1 MLNSRYIH
9 LHQALGLG
17 SMWLNQH
24 AQIRP
29 TQGSLKAEGFN
40 EVKTSATSFGEARTE
55 YADQTKPSATSFDQA
70 QTNEPQTTPTT
81 SPHPSTHLPHGNALA
96 KIRQRSNPSQTTPA
110 TQPNPSAQ
118 PQPLL
123 QPHAPPNS

>member
-40 EVKTSATSFGEARTE
+40 EVKTSEASFCEAKTE
-55 YADQTKPSATSFDQA
+55 YADQTKPSATSFDPAKTSEPHPQA
-70 QTNEPQTTPTT
+70 TT
-81 SPHPSTHLPHGNALA
+81 SPHPTTNLPHGNALA
-96 KIRQRSNPSQTTPA
+96 KIRQRSNPSQTTP
-110 TQPNPSAQ
+110 TPP
-118 PQPLL
+118 
-123 QPHAPPNS
+123 PHTPPNC

>member
-17 SMWLNQH
+17 AMWLNQH

-40 EVKTSATSFGEARTE
+40 GR
-55 YADQTKPSATSFDQA
+55 
-70 QTNEPQTTPTT
+70 
-81 SPHPSTHLPHGNALA
+81 
-96 KIRQRSNPSQTTPA
+96 
-110 TQPNPSAQ
+110 
-118 PQPLL
+118 
-123 QPHAPPNS
+123 

>member
-17 SMWLNQH
+17 AMWLNQH

-40 EVKTSATSFGEARTE
+40 GVKTTLAH
-55 YADQTKPSATSFDQA
+55 PSAT
-70 QTNEPQTTPTT
+70 QTP
-81 SPHPSTHLPHGNALA
+81 SPSHNISPPH
-96 KIRQRSNPSQTTPA
+96 
-110 TQPNPSAQ
+110 
-118 PQPLL
+118 
-123 QPHAPPNS
+123 H